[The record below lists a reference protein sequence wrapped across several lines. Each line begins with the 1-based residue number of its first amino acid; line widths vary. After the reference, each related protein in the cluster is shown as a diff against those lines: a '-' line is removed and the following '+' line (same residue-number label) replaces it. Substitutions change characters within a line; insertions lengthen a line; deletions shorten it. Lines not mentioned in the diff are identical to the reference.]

1 MQPFGDAEIGVST
14 FYASR
19 YANDQCGADGLPLTP
34 SSIKIVGRFQE
45 LRVLHHPRL
54 CQYLDAVRGKHERL
68 IIVAEHYSNN
78 LGLEAKKGTFKDPG
92 RILPIIHQTLE
103 GLSFMHKYGLV
114 HRGLSPSNILLNPEG
129 HVKLAKFGLYHI
141 TNCGSDVPFPIG
153 HPRYMAPEV
162 LTPGPMLPTNGDTP
176 TMPLPPKTTNLSSGP
191 KGDVWS
197 LGMVILELC
206 LGQTLWPVATLPQI
220 LAKVMLL
227 GKHGAQNH
235 PLDTILDEHAGRQK
249 LDAYPA
255 SLQSFLRKCLSA
267 SPLER
272 PSTTELLEG
281 DMLKDM
287 KPSELLPPSSLTMFR
302 YQGLRCKDL
311 ELDTDQDDASQE
323 DDEDHMAQRPMKE
336 VYYLWTLAGGDL
348 EGELRK
354 KGLLRSQPPLCAL
367 ANIVTDDGDMH
378 GKERDT
384 SSLNDDTV
392 VILSLE
398 QLKKRLENIEEE
410 AYYPLLG
417 DDPNEGLPTSQ
428 SSSDLSQ
435 GASLPLVIR
444 ERDIEYQF
452 HRVVLFDR
460 LLKGYPFTIGRIWKE
475 ARIDI
480 PTMYRDETW
489 AALLGVEGDIQANY
503 DAIDKETPTAMD
515 RQIEV
520 DIPRCHQYN
529 ELLSSVVAHNK
540 FKRILKAWVVS
551 HPELTY
557 WQGLD
562 SLCAPFLYLNFSNEA
577 LAYACLKAFIP
588 KYLYKFFMKDNSLV
602 IQEYLAVF
610 SHMIA
615 FHDPELSNHLQSIGF
630 IPELF
635 AIPWFLTMFSH
646 VFPLHKIFHLWDT
659 LLLGTS
665 SFPLCIGVAI
675 LQQLRVGLLMA
686 GFNECILLFSDMP
699 EIDIEKCVRES
710 IRLFCN
716 TPKSATY
723 RKYAHPPKKVDR
735 ITATSQIKPVSY
747 YSTDSNDM
755 PRSELSREALSQ
767 KDLKEEVAPRISA
780 EDLLEL
786 CDLHGSNSSHS
797 PTKKNKNSKPII
809 LIVDIRSS
817 DDFSRGHIPSSVN
830 TPFNSAF
837 SPEGD
842 LIPCPAVTQL
852 YNHRGRVVTV
862 VGHKGKNAPNFA
874 RELVKLGFSK
884 VCVMHGGIDCL
895 RSTGLLTVSSPDL

>member
-1 MQPFGDAEIGVST
+1 MQPIGDAEIGVST

-34 SSIKIVGRFQE
+34 SSIKILGRFQA
-45 LRVLHHPRL
+45 LKVLHHPRL

-78 LGLEAKKGTFKDPG
+78 LGLEAKKETFKDPG
-92 RILPIIHQTLE
+92 QILSVIHETLE
-103 GLSFMHKYGLV
+103 GLSFMHSHGLV
-114 HRGLSPSNILLNPEG
+114 HRGLSPSNILLNPQG
-129 HVKLAKFGLYHI
+129 RVKLAKYGLYNI
-141 TNCGSDVPFPIG
+141 TNCGADVPFPIG
-153 HPRYMAPEV
+153 QPRYMAPEV
-162 LTPGPMLPTNGDTP
+162 LAPGPIVPTNGDTP
-176 TMPLPPKTTNLSSGP
+176 TTPLPSKTNISSGP

-227 GKHGAQNH
+227 GKHGEQKH
-235 PLDTILDEHAGRQK
+235 PLDTILDEHGGRQM
-249 LDAYPA
+249 LEMYP
-255 SLQSFLRKCLSA
+255 SGLQSFLRACLSA

-272 PSTTELLEG
+272 PSTAKLLES
-281 DMLKDM
+281 DMLVGM

-311 ELDTDQDDASQE
+311 QLDTDQDDSQE
-323 DDEDHMAQRPMKE
+323 EDEDHMAERPMKE

-348 EGELRK
+348 EGELKK

-417 DDPNEGLPTSQ
+417 ENPNEGLPTSQ

-435 GASLPLVIR
+435 VASLPLVIR

-475 ARIDI
+475 ARTDI

-529 ELLSSVVAHNK
+529 ELLSSDVAHNK

-562 SLCAPFLYLNFSNEA
+562 SLCAPFLYLNFNNEA

-588 KYLYKFFMKDNSLV
+588 KYLYKFFMKDNSPV

-675 LQQLRVGLLMA
+675 LQQLRASLLIA

-699 EIDIEKCVRES
+699 EIDIEKCVRDS
-710 IRLFCN
+710 IRIFCN

-747 YSTDSNDM
+747 YSTDYHDQ

-786 CDLHGSNSSHS
+786 CDLRGSNSSHS

-817 DDFSRGHIPSSVN
+817 DDFSRGHIPASVN
-830 TPFNSAF
+830 IPFNSAF

>member
-1 MQPFGDAEIGVST
+1 MQPIGDAEIGVST

-34 SSIKIVGRFQE
+34 SSIKILGRFQA
-45 LRVLHHPRL
+45 LKVLHHPRL

-78 LGLEAKKGTFKDPG
+78 VGLEAKKGTFKDPG
-92 RILPIIHQTLE
+92 QILSVIHETLE
-103 GLSFMHKYGLV
+103 GLSFMHSHGLV
-114 HRGLSPSNILLNPEG
+114 HRGLSPSNLLLNPQG
-129 HVKLAKFGLYHI
+129 RVKLAKYGLYNI
-141 TNCGSDVPFPIG
+141 TNCGADVPFPIG
-153 HPRYMAPEV
+153 QPRYMAPEV
-162 LTPGPMLPTNGDTP
+162 LTPGPIVPTNGDTP
-176 TMPLPPKTTNLSSGP
+176 TTPLPPKTNISSGP
-191 KGDVWS
+191 KGDIWS

-206 LGQTLWPVATLPQI
+206 LGQALWPVATLPQI

-227 GKHGAQNH
+227 GKHGEQKH
-235 PLDTILDEHAGRQK
+235 PLDTILDEHGGRQK
-249 LDAYPA
+249 LEMYP
-255 SLQSFLRKCLSA
+255 SGLQSFLRACLSA

-272 PSTTELLEG
+272 PSTAQLLES
-281 DMLKDM
+281 DMLVGM

-311 ELDTDQDDASQE
+311 QLDTDQDDSQE
-323 DDEDHMAQRPMKE
+323 EDEDHMAERPMKE

-348 EGELRK
+348 EGELKK

-417 DDPNEGLPTSQ
+417 ENPNEGLPTSQ

-435 GASLPLVIR
+435 VASLPLVIR

-475 ARIDI
+475 ARTDI

-529 ELLSSVVAHNK
+529 ELLSSDVAHNK

-562 SLCAPFLYLNFSNEA
+562 SLCAPFLYLNFKNEA

-588 KYLYKFFMKDNSLV
+588 KYLYKFFMKDNSPV

-675 LQQLRVGLLMA
+675 LQQLRASLLIA

-699 EIDIEKCVRES
+699 EIDIEKCVRDS
-710 IRLFCN
+710 IRIFCN

-747 YSTDSNDM
+747 YSTDYHDQ

-786 CDLHGSNSSHS
+786 CDLRGSNSSHS

-817 DDFSRGHIPSSVN
+817 DDFSRGHIPASVN
-830 TPFNSAF
+830 IPFNSAF